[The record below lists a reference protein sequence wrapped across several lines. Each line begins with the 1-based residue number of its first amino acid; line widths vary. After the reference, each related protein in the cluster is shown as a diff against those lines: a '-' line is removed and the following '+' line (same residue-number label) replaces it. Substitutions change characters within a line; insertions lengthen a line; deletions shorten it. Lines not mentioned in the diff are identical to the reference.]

1 MDLVGKRR
9 FVPAWLLCASCS
21 SAHGLVTIERVTV
34 NGTVSTSIAANC
46 IELAPQ
52 VRHCT
57 EADVSGKDLA
67 VRVQTT
73 FEPRECGQR
82 VESESFILMH
92 YTGRVLDSASGE
104 TGQPFVSV
112 HDFTA
117 ASPIALGSPQ
127 TIRGWTYALE
137 GMCERQRAIITLPPE
152 RESLSRTPPSST
164 APPTPPPTHSIS
176 SPPCAACAQLRM
188 AAMYPRVSRRT
199 LAWNTR
205 WRLWSCSTKQP
216 TAGRCGPTCLQSSMR
231 TAMHISMR
239 RRFRDTLDGFAEMCH
254 RIFFELRMEIGM
266 GESHGTSFLGP
277 RGHDPRMSCR
287 SV

>member
-34 NGTVSTSIAANC
+34 NGTVSKSIAANC

-137 GMCERQRAIITLPPE
+137 GMCERQRATITLPPE

-164 APPTPPPTHSIS
+164 APPTHSMTRIRSHRLLVLLVHSCAWRQCIRGYPGGLSRGIRGGDCGRARPS
-176 SPPCAACAQLRM
+176 SQRQADAAQ
-188 AAMYPRVSRRT
+188 RVC
-199 LAWNTR
+199 NH
-205 WRLWSCSTKQP
+205 
-216 TAGRCGPTCLQSSMR
+216 RCGRQC
-231 TAMHISMR
+231 ISR
-239 RRFRDTLDGFAEMCH
+239 
-254 RIFFELRMEIGM
+254 
-266 GESHGTSFLGP
+266 
-277 RGHDPRMSCR
+277 
-287 SV
+287 